1 MKLGDEAGR
10 GGGGRYGLASG
21 RPAPRW
27 RRLLRN
33 AFVAAIS
40 LGVVAFLALYA
51 LSRPEVKL
59 RAFVGELE
67 PRSGPTALVHGR
79 VVEAD
84 GDGVSGAT
92 LKVAAR
98 GAAEQTARSG
108 ERGFF
113 SLEVR
118 GRCATYRLE
127 LAARVDGRS
136 VDHRLLHRLCPG
148 QALELVGRVVAT
160 GNFVWVPTR

>member
-10 GGGGRYGLASG
+10 GGGGRYGLAAG
-21 RPAPRW
+21 RRTPGW
-27 RRLLRN
+27 RRVPRN

-40 LGVVAFLALYA
+40 AAVVVFLVLYA

-59 RAFVGELE
+59 RAFAGNLE
-67 PRSGPTALVHGR
+67 PRPGSTALVHGR

-84 GDGVSGAT
+84 GDGVSDAR
-92 LKVAAR
+92 LEVAAPGGR
-98 GAAEQTARSG
+98 EQTARSG

-113 SLEVR
+113 SLEVS
-118 GRCATYRLE
+118 GTCDTYTFE
-127 LAARVDGRS
+127 LAARAGGRWL
-136 VDHRLLHRLCPG
+136 HRRLAHRLCPG
-148 QALELVGRVVAT
+148 QSLELLGRVVAT